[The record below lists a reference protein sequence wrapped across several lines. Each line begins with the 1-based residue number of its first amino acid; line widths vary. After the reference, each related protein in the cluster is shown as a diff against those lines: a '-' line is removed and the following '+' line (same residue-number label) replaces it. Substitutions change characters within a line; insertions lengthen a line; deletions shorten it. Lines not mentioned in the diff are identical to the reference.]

1 MIANLK
7 KLKWAFLVLLA
18 LLALKELNKISYVP
32 NETLKEEIRY
42 KWHNYFEL
50 KKELLIESLE
60 SFLSNIK
67 KGLNKIS
74 FSFNN
79 SSSQKE
85 EMKIYEDAWFIKA
98 FNACLMLGLALIMI
112 YKTVLNLI
120 KGF

>member
-32 NETLKEEIRY
+32 NETLKQEIRY

-79 SSSQKE
+79 SSSQTE
-85 EMKIYEDAWFIKA
+85 EMKVYEDAWFIKA

-120 KGF
+120 RGF

>member
-79 SSSQKE
+79 SSSQTE
-85 EMKIYEDAWFIKA
+85 EMKVYEDAWFIKA

-120 KGF
+120 RGF

>member
-7 KLKWAFLVLLA
+7 KLKWAFLILLA
-18 LLALKELNKISYVP
+18 LLTLKELYKISYGS

-50 KKELLIESLE
+50 KKELLNESLE

-79 SSSQKE
+79 SSSQTE
-85 EMKIYEDAWFIKA
+85 EIKIYEDAWFIKA

-120 KGF
+120 RGF